1 MAVVAGVVA
10 GLGVAMPLGAVAA
23 LVLREGLVNGFR
35 VAAAAGAG
43 VATVDLVYCAVAT
56 TTGALLARAIEDQ
69 RGAFVLVSGAL
80 VLAIGLRQLHR
91 ALTHPEGAGA
101 DVEPTS
107 AVGAFVRFVGITA
120 INPLTLV
127 YFVALGSTVP
137 TGSWVGPLVFVV
149 AAGLAS
155 LAWQL
160 ALAGAGSL
168 LGGALSPRVARS
180 VGVVAAL
187 VVITLGAAL
196 AISGARSLGGGG

>member
-1 MAVVAGVVA
+1 M
-10 GLGVAMPLGAVAA
+10 
-23 LVLREGLVNGFR
+23 
-35 VAAAAGAG
+35 
-43 VATVDLVYCAVAT
+43 
-56 TTGALLARAIEDQ
+56 
-69 RGAFVLVSGAL
+69 
-80 VLAIGLRQLHR
+80 
-91 ALTHPEGAGA
+91 
-101 DVEPTS
+101 
-107 AVGAFVRFVGITA
+107 
-120 INPLTLV
+120 
-127 YFVALGSTVP
+127 P